1 MIKFTPNDYNS
12 KINTNFKANDKKDKK
27 MDDIQE
33 LVRKVIDEAE
43 LKVTDVGPFSVKE
56 EQKDTDPCHFLSSFG
71 VIMKPLSS
79 SDDKSPR
86 VVRFYAINQ
95 SKTYEHESAN
105 KAKGTREDILEYLK
119 FGDFA
124 QDLQEYT
131 DRVSSEFYFNDNI

>member
-12 KINTNFKANDKKDKK
+12 RINTNFKANDKKDKK

-71 VIMKPLSS
+71 VIIKPLSS

-86 VVRFYAINQ
+86 VKRHKRGYFGILKVRRFCTGFTGIYRQ
-95 SKTYEHESAN
+95 SK
-105 KAKGTREDILEYLK
+105 L
-119 FGDFA
+119 
-124 QDLQEYT
+124 
-131 DRVSSEFYFNDNI
+131 